1 MTEPKDTPPTV
12 HVVDDDEGV
21 RDSLR
26 VLLEMAG
33 FTVRT
38 HANAADLLASAQETP
53 GCVLSD
59 VRMPGIDGLELQR
72 RLNQNGI
79 DLPVI
84 LMTAHGGVHAAVSGM
99 KAGAVDFLEKPFGDD
114 QLFSAVRRALEQSR
128 RQQARKSAV
137 AEASGQLA
145 ALTARERDVLDLL
158 VAGLSSKA
166 IARTLHISPRTVD
179 VHRARVFEK
188 LHAESLPA
196 LVRLAMAAKPQQDAE
211 DGETKL
217 Q

>member
-1 MTEPKDTPPTV
+1 MTDPNDALATV

-38 HANAADLLASAQETP
+38 HANAAALLAAARETV

-59 VRMPGIDGLELQR
+59 VRMPEIDGLELQR
-72 RLNQNGI
+72 RLNESGLN
-79 DLPVI
+79 LPVI
-84 LMTAHGGVHAAVSGM
+84 LMTAHGGVRTAVSGM
-99 KAGAVDFLEKPFGDD
+99 KAGAVDFLEKPFDD
-114 QLFSAVRRALEQSR
+114 DELFSAVRRALERNR
-128 RQQARKSAV
+128 RQQARKATM
-137 AEASGQLA
+137 AEAVTKLS
-145 ALTARERDVLDLL
+145 ALSAREREVLELL

-166 IARTLHISPRTVD
+166 IARALHISPRTVD

-188 LHAESLPA
+188 LRAESLPA
-196 LVRLAMAAKPQQDAE
+196 LVRLVMAAKPQEDAAN
-211 DGETKL
+211 G
-217 Q
+217 